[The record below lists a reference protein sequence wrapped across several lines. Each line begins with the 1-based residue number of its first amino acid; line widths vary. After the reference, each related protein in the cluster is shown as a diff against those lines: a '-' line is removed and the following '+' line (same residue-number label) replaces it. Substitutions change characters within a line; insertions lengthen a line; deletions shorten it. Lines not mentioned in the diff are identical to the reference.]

1 MFDNL
6 TSRLKKFTAEIK
18 DSSNSILDDAGKV
31 VGRAFDKHIC
41 IGVTGFS
48 GSGKSTFITSLIHQL
63 RYSNEAG
70 LASFLAAREQRI
82 LEVNLLPSQGYDLFD
97 YPAGIAALSSKP
109 PQWPQPTQSLSST
122 IVQIVYKRNS
132 VLNRV
137 LGETTTFNIEIRD
150 YPGEWLLDLP
160 LIGQNYL
167 NWCFDQTDLA
177 KQDVRR
183 QLLGDLLQHL
193 QTINPF
199 EVCSESQ
206 IQQLHQQ
213 FKHYLQHCKEEGL
226 TLIQPGR
233 MLLDDKHNDSIAFFP
248 LLGLHHYDKEALANA
263 SDNSVYKVMAQRYQD
278 YINLI
283 VKPFNKQF
291 FDDIDRQVVL
301 VDALK
306 VISGGQDNFEDMMM
320 AQSRVMDCYKY
331 GSSNALQKLFTTKIE
346 RILFIAS
353 KPDRVLASQHENLR
367 SLVNDIIVRT
377 CSQKLR
383 NSIYIDTES
392 ACSIRCT
399 QEVNDLL
406 RVTNAQGK
414 RGVVDPIPI
423 PDHIPTTTEWA
434 ALKHWIPE
442 ALQPPEI
449 DGLAHGARLPSIR
462 MDKVLTFLL
471 GDKF

>member
-1 MFDNL
+1 MLDNL
-6 TSRLKKFTAEIK
+6 TSKLKKLTVDVKGCTNNI
-18 DSSNSILDDAGKV
+18 IDDAGKV

-70 LASFLAAREQRI
+70 LASFLAARDQRI

-97 YPAGIAALSSKP
+97 YKAGITALSSKP
-109 PQWPQPTQSLSST
+109 PQWPQPTQSLSSA
-122 IVQIVYKRNS
+122 IVQVVYKRNS
-132 VLNRV
+132 VFNRV
-137 LGETTTFNIEIRD
+137 LGETSTFNIEIRD

-160 LIGQNYL
+160 LIGQSYI
-167 NWCFDQTDLA
+167 NWCFDQTDLS
-177 KQDVRR
+177 KQVVRKH
-183 QLLGDLLQHL
+183 LLGDLYRHL

-199 EVCSESQ
+199 DVLGEAQ
-206 IQQLHQQ
+206 ITQIYQQ
-213 FKHYLQHCKEEGL
+213 FKQYLKQCKQEGL

-233 MLLDDKHNDSIAFFP
+233 MLLEDNHSANFAFFP
-248 LLGLHHYDKEALANA
+248 LLGLHNYDKEALSNA
-263 SDNSVYKVMAQRYQD
+263 SDHSIYKVMSQRYQD
-278 YINLI
+278 YIDLI
-283 VKPFNKQF
+283 VKPFNKHF

-306 VISGGQDNFEDMMM
+306 IISGGQENFEDMML
-320 AQSRVMDCYKY
+320 AQSRVMDCYRY
-331 GSSNALQKLFTTKIE
+331 GSINALQKLFTTKIE

-383 NSIYIDTES
+383 NSIHIDTES

-406 RVTNAQGK
+406 RVTNAEGK

-423 PDHIPTTTEWA
+423 PDHIPTTDEWA
-434 ALKHWIPE
+434 VLKHWIPE
-442 ALQPPEI
+442 ALQPPEVE
-449 DGLAHGARLPSIR
+449 GLANGARLPSIR

>member
-1 MFDNL
+1 MLDNI
-6 TSRLKKFTAEIK
+6 TSKLNKLATEVKQST
-18 DSSNSILDDAGKV
+18 NSLLYDAGKV
-31 VGRAFDKHIC
+31 VDRALDKHIC

-70 LASFLAAREQRI
+70 LSSFLAARDQRI
-82 LEVNLLPSQGYDLFD
+82 LEVNLLPSAGFELFD
-97 YPAGIAALSSKP
+97 YKAGITALSSKP
-109 PQWPQPTQSLSST
+109 PRWPQPTQSLSST

-132 VLNRV
+132 VFKRV
-137 LGETTTFNIEIRD
+137 LGETSTFNIEIRD

-160 LIGQNYL
+160 LIGQSYL

-177 KQDVRR
+177 KQAVRE
-183 QLLGDLLQHL
+183 QLLGDLLQQL

-199 EVCSESQ
+199 EVMDESQ
-206 IQQLHQQ
+206 IEQLYQR
-213 FKHYLQHCKEEGL
+213 FKHFLKQCKEQGL

-233 MLLDDKHNDSIAFFP
+233 MLLEDEHNESRPFFP
-248 LLGLHHYDKEALANA
+248 LLGLHNYNDEALISAN
-263 SDNSVYKVMAQRYQD
+263 DNSIYKVMAQRYQD
-278 YINLI
+278 YIDLI
-283 VKPFNKQF
+283 VKPFNKHF

-301 VDALK
+301 IDALK
-306 VISGGQDNFEDMMM
+306 VISGGQDNFDDMMM

-331 GSSNALQKLFTTKIE
+331 GSMNALQKLFTTKIE

-367 SLVNDIIVRT
+367 SLVNAIIVET

-383 NSIYIDTES
+383 NSIQIDTES

-399 QEVNDLL
+399 QEINDLL
-406 RVTNAQGK
+406 RVTSAEGK
-414 RGVVDPIPI
+414 RGVVDPILI
-423 PDHIPTTTEWA
+423 PDHIPTEAEWA
-434 ALKHWIPE
+434 ALPHWIPVV
-442 ALQPPEI
+442 LQPPEI
-449 DGLAHGARLPSIR
+449 EGLAKGARLPSIR
-462 MDKVLTFLL
+462 MDKVLTFLF

>member
-1 MFDNL
+1 MLENL
-6 TSRLKKFTAEIK
+6 TAKLKKLRAEVK
-18 DSSNSILDDAGKV
+18 DGTDSIIDDAGKV
-31 VGRAFDKHIC
+31 LDRAFDKHIC

-70 LASFLAAREQRI
+70 LASFLPAREQRI
-82 LEVNLLPSQGYDLFD
+82 LEVNLLPSLGYDLFD
-97 YPAGIAALSSKP
+97 YQGGIASLSAQP

-122 IVQIVYKRNS
+122 IVQIVYKRDS
-132 VLNRV
+132 IMNRV

-150 YPGEWLLDLP
+150 YPGEWLLDLA
-160 LIGQNYL
+160 LIGQSYL

-177 KQDVRR
+177 KQTTRKK
-183 QLLGDLLQHL
+183 LLGDLLQKL
-193 QTINPF
+193 QAVNPF
-199 EVCSESQ
+199 DVVSDAHLN
-206 IQQLHQQ
+206 QLYQQ
-213 FKHYLQHCKEEGL
+213 FKWYLKQCKEAGL

-233 MLLDDKHNDSIAFFP
+233 MLLEDEHNIIEPFFP
-248 LLGLHHYDKEALANA
+248 LLGLHHYDKDALFKADDK
-263 SDNSVYKVMAQRYQD
+263 SIYKIMAGRYQH
-278 YINLI
+278 YIDSI
-283 VKPFNKQF
+283 VQPFNKHF

-306 VISGGQDNFEDMMM
+306 VISGGQENFEDMML

-331 GSSNALQKLFTTKIE
+331 GSINSLQKLFSTKIE

-383 NSIYIDTES
+383 NSIHIDTES

-406 RVTNAQGK
+406 RVTNAEGK
-414 RGVVDPIPI
+414 RGVVDPILI
-423 PDHIPTTTEWA
+423 PDHIPSQAEWA
-434 ALKHWIPE
+434 ELKHWIPE

-449 DGLAHGARLPSIR
+449 EGLAYGARLPSIR

-471 GDKF
+471 GDKI

>member
-1 MFDNL
+1 MLDNL
-6 TSRLKKFTAEIK
+6 TSKINKLTTAARK
-18 DSSNSILDDAGKV
+18 SADSIIDDAGKA
-31 VGRAFDKHIC
+31 VGRALDKHIC

-70 LASFLAAREQRI
+70 LASFLPAREQRI
-82 LEVNLLPSQGYDLFD
+82 LEVNILPSFGYDVFD
-97 YPAGIAALSSKP
+97 YHAGIESLSSKP

-122 IVQIVYKRNS
+122 IVQIVYKRDS
-132 VLNRV
+132 MMNRF

-160 LIGQNYL
+160 LIGQSYI
-167 NWCFDQTDLA
+167 NWCFDQADLA
-177 KQDVRR
+177 KQPVRKQLFGDV
-183 QLLGDLLQHL
+183 LQKL

-199 EVCSESQ
+199 DVVAETQ
-206 IQQLHQQ
+206 IEQIEQQ
-213 FKHYLQHCKEEGL
+213 FRDYLKQCKEEGL

-233 MLLDDKHNDSIAFFP
+233 LLLEDKHNVFPSFFP
-248 LLGLHHYDKEALANA
+248 LLGLHHYDKEALLNA
-263 SDNSVYKVMAQRYQD
+263 DDRSIFKVMAQRYQNYVD
-278 YINLI
+278 EI
-283 VKPFNKQF
+283 VKPFNKDF

-306 VISGGQDNFEDMMM
+306 VISGGKDNFDDMMM

-331 GSSNALQKLFTTKIE
+331 GAMTTLQKLFTTKIE

-383 NSIYIDTES
+383 NSIHIDTES

-406 RVTNAQGK
+406 RVTNAQGQ
-414 RGVVDPIPI
+414 RGVVDPIMI
-423 PDHIPTTTEWA
+423 PDHIPTNAEWA
-434 ALKHWIPE
+434 ELKHWIPE

-449 DGLAHGARLPSIR
+449 EGLAHGARLPSIR

>member
-1 MFDNL
+1 MFNNL
-6 TSRLKKFTAEIK
+6 ASKLKTLTTDIR
-18 DSSNSILDDAGKV
+18 DSADSLFDDAGRV
-31 VGRAFDKHIC
+31 FDRAFDKHTC

-48 GSGKSTFITSLIHQL
+48 ASGKSTFITSLIHQL

-70 LASFLAAREQRI
+70 LASFLAARDQRI
-82 LEVNLLPSQGYDLFD
+82 LEVNLLSSQGYELFD
-97 YPAGIAALSSKP
+97 YQAGITALSSKP
-109 PQWPQPTQSLSST
+109 PQWPQPTQSLSSA

-137 LGETTTFNIEIRD
+137 LGETSTFNIEIRD

-177 KQDVRR
+177 KQVVRKH
-183 QLLGDLLQHL
+183 LLGDFFQQLQD
-193 QTINPF
+193 INPF
-199 EVCSESQ
+199 DVLDDAQ
-206 IQQLHQQ
+206 IKQIHQQ
-213 FKHYLQHCKEEGL
+213 FKHYLKQCKDEGL

-233 MLLDDKHNDSIAFFP
+233 MLLEDNYNESLPFFP
-248 LLGLHHYDKEALANA
+248 LLGLHNYDRETLISAD
-263 SDNSVYKVMAQRYQD
+263 DNSVYKVMSQRYQD
-278 YINLI
+278 YIEKI
-283 VKPFNKQF
+283 VKPFNKHF

-301 VDALK
+301 IDALK
-306 VISGGQDNFEDMMM
+306 VISGGQDNFEDMML
-320 AQSRVMDCYKY
+320 AQSRIMDCYKY
-331 GSSNALQKLFTTKIE
+331 GSSNALQKLFNTKIE
-346 RILFIAS
+346 RILFLAS

-383 NSIYIDTES
+383 NSIDIDTES

-399 QEVNDLL
+399 QEINDLL
-406 RVTNAQGK
+406 RVTNAAGQ

-434 ALKHWIPE
+434 ELKHWIPE
-442 ALQPPEI
+442 TLQPPEI
-449 DGLAHGARLPSIR
+449 EGLANGARLPSIR

>member
-1 MFDNL
+1 VLDNL
-6 TSRLKKFTAEIK
+6 TSRLKKLTVEIK
-18 DSSNSILDDAGKV
+18 DSTNSILDDAGKV
-31 VGRAFDKHIC
+31 VDRAFDKHIC

-82 LEVNLLPSQGYDLFD
+82 LEVNLLPSKGYNLFD
-97 YPAGIAALSSKP
+97 YQAGIDALSSKP
-109 PQWPQPTQSLSST
+109 PQWPQPTQSLSSC

-132 VLNRV
+132 VFNRV

-160 LIGQNYL
+160 LIGQSYL

-177 KQDVRR
+177 KQNIRKH
-183 QLLGDLLQHL
+183 LLGDLFEQL

-199 EVCSESQ
+199 DEIDESQ
-206 IQQLHQQ
+206 IKQIHQQ
-213 FKHYLQHCKEEGL
+213 FKRYLKHCKAEGL

-233 MLLDDKHNDSIAFFP
+233 MLLEDNHNQSLAFFP
-248 LLGLHHYDKEALANA
+248 LLGLHNYDKEALANA
-263 SDNSVYKVMAQRYQD
+263 SDDSVYKVMSQRYQD
-278 YINLI
+278 YIDSI
-283 VKPFNKQF
+283 VKPFNKHF
-291 FDDIDRQVVL
+291 FDDLDRQVVL

-306 VISGGQDNFEDMMM
+306 VISGGQDNFEDMML
-320 AQSRVMDCYKY
+320 AQSRIMDCYKY
-331 GSSNALQKLFTTKIE
+331 GSSNALQKLFSTKIE
-346 RILFIAS
+346 RILFVAS

-399 QEVNDLL
+399 QQVNDLL
-406 RVTNAQGK
+406 RVTNAEGK

-423 PDHIPTTTEWA
+423 PDHIPTKTEWA

-449 DGLAHGARLPSIR
+449 EGLANGARLPSIR

>member
-1 MFDNL
+1 MLDNL
-6 TSRLKKFTAEIK
+6 TSKLKKLTTDVKE
-18 DSSNSILDDAGKV
+18 STHSLLDDAGKV
-31 VGRAFDKHIC
+31 VDRAFDKHIC

-82 LEVNLLPSQGYDLFD
+82 LEVNLLSSQGFDLFD
-97 YPAGIAALSSKP
+97 YQEGISALSAKP
-109 PQWPQPTQSLSST
+109 PQWPQPTQSLSSV

-137 LGETTTFNIEIRD
+137 LGETSTFNIEIRD

-160 LIGQNYL
+160 LIGQSYL

-177 KQDVRR
+177 KQAVRKH
-183 QLLGDLLQHL
+183 LLGDLLQHL
-193 QTINPF
+193 QAINPF
-199 EVCSESQ
+199 DVFDESQ
-206 IQQLHQQ
+206 IKQLHQQ
-213 FKHYLQHCKEEGL
+213 FKRYLRQCKEEGL

-233 MLLDDKHNDSIAFFP
+233 MLLEDEHNESPVFFP
-248 LLGLHHYDKEALANA
+248 LLGLHHYDKTALADANDK
-263 SDNSVYKVMAQRYQD
+263 SIYKVMSQRYQS
-278 YINLI
+278 YIDTI
-283 VKPFNKQF
+283 VTPFNKHF

-331 GSSNALQKLFTTKIE
+331 GSINALQKLFTTKIE

-383 NSIYIDTES
+383 NSIHIDTES

-406 RVTNAQGK
+406 RVTNAEGK
-414 RGVVDPIPI
+414 RGVVDPILI
-423 PDHIPTTTEWA
+423 PDHIPTEIEWA

-449 DGLAHGARLPSIR
+449 EGLANGARLPSIR

>member
-1 MFDNL
+1 MLDNL
-6 TSRLKKFTAEIK
+6 TAKFKKLTLEIK
-18 DSSNSILDDAGKV
+18 DSTNTILDDAGKIV
-31 VGRAFDKHIC
+31 DRAFDKHIC

-82 LEVNLLPSQGYDLFD
+82 LEVNLLPSQSYDLFD
-97 YPAGIAALSSKP
+97 YPAGIASLSSKP

-122 IVQIVYKRNS
+122 TVQIVYKRNS
-132 VLNRV
+132 VFNRV

-177 KQDVRR
+177 TQDVRKHL
-183 QLLGDLLQHL
+183 QGDLLQQL
-193 QTINPF
+193 QTINPYDVF
-199 EVCSESQ
+199 DESQ
-206 IQQLHQQ
+206 IKQIHQQ
-213 FKHYLQHCKEEGL
+213 FKHYLKCCKDEGL

-233 MLLDDKHNDSIAFFP
+233 MLLEDKHNESIAFFP
-248 LLGLHHYDKEALANA
+248 LLGLHNYDKEALANA
-263 SDNSVYKVMAQRYQD
+263 NEDSIYKVMSQRYHH
-278 YINLI
+278 YIDSI
-283 VKPFNKQF
+283 VKPFNKHF
-291 FDDIDRQVVL
+291 FEDIDRQVVL

-306 VISGGQDNFEDMMM
+306 VISGGQDNFEDMML
-320 AQSRVMDCYKY
+320 AQSRIMDCYKY
-331 GSSNALQKLFTTKIE
+331 GSNNALQKLFSTKIE
-346 RILFIAS
+346 RILFLAS

-383 NSIYIDTES
+383 NSIAIDTES

-406 RVTNAQGK
+406 RVTNAEGK

-423 PDHIPTTTEWA
+423 PDHIPTKTEWA
-434 ALKHWIPE
+434 TLKHWIPE

-449 DGLAHGARLPSIR
+449 EGLANGARLPSIR

>member
-1 MFDNL
+1 VLDNL
-6 TSRLKKFTAEIK
+6 TSKFKKLSADIK
-18 DSSNSILDDAGKV
+18 DSADSILDNAGKV
-31 VGRAFDKHIC
+31 VDRAFDKHIC

-70 LASFLAAREQRI
+70 LTSFLVAREQRI
-82 LEVNLLPSQGYDLFD
+82 LEVNLLSSQGYDLFD
-97 YPAGIAALSSKP
+97 YQASITALSSKP
-109 PQWPQPTQSLSST
+109 PKWPEPTQSLSSA

-132 VLNRV
+132 ALNRI
-137 LGETTTFNIEIRD
+137 LGETSTLNIEIRD

-160 LIGQNYL
+160 LIGQNYTV
-167 NWCFDQTDLA
+167 WCFDQTDLA
-177 KQDVRR
+177 KQAIRKH
-183 QLLGDLLQHL
+183 LLGDLFQDLEQL
-193 QTINPF
+193 KPF
-199 EVCSESQ
+199 DVLDEAQ
-206 IQQLHQQ
+206 IQLLHQQ
-213 FKHYLQHCKEEGL
+213 FKNYLKRCKDEGL

-233 MLLDDKHNDSIAFFP
+233 MLLEDKHNENLAFFP
-248 LLGLHHYDKEALANA
+248 LLGLHNYDKEALVNA
-263 SDNSVYKVMAQRYQD
+263 DDNSVYKVMSQRYQD
-278 YINLI
+278 YIDFI
-283 VKPFNKQF
+283 VKPFNKHF

-301 VDALK
+301 IDALR
-306 VISGGQDNFEDMMM
+306 VISGDQDNFEDMMM
-320 AQSRVMDCYKY
+320 AQSRIMDCYKY
-331 GSSNALQKLFTTKIE
+331 GSSNALQKLFSTKIE
-346 RILFIAS
+346 RILFLAS

-383 NSIYIDTES
+383 NSIHIDTES

-399 QEVNDLL
+399 QEINDLL
-406 RVTNAQGK
+406 RVTNAKGQ

-423 PDHIPTTTEWA
+423 PDHIPTTIEWA

-449 DGLAHGARLPSIR
+449 EGLANGARLPSIR

>member
-1 MFDNL
+1 VLDNL
-6 TSRLKKFTAEIK
+6 TSKLKKLTVEIK
-18 DSSNSILDDAGKV
+18 LSTNSILDDAGKV
-31 VGRAFDKHIC
+31 VDRAFDKHIC

-82 LEVNLLPSQGYDLFD
+82 LEVNLLRSQDYDLFD
-97 YPAGIAALSSKP
+97 YQAGIATLSSKP

-132 VLNRV
+132 VFNRV

-160 LIGQNYL
+160 LIGQSYL

-177 KQDVRR
+177 TQDLRKH
-183 QLLGDLLQHL
+183 LLGDLLQQL

-199 EVCSESQ
+199 DVFDEAQ
-206 IQQLHQQ
+206 IKQINQQ
-213 FKHYLQHCKEEGL
+213 FKSYLKLCKAEGL

-233 MLLDDKHNDSIAFFP
+233 MLLEDKHNESIAFFP
-248 LLGLHHYDKEALANA
+248 LLGLHNYDKEALANA
-263 SDNSVYKVMAQRYQD
+263 SDNSVYKVMSQRYQD
-278 YINLI
+278 YIDSI
-283 VKPFNKQF
+283 VKPFNKHF

-306 VISGGQDNFEDMMM
+306 VISGGQDNFEDMML
-320 AQSRVMDCYKY
+320 AQSRIMDCYKY
-331 GSSNALQKLFTTKIE
+331 GSNNALQKLFSTKIE
-346 RILFIAS
+346 RILFLAS

-383 NSIYIDTES
+383 NSIAIDTES

-406 RVTNAQGK
+406 RVTNAAGQ

-423 PDHIPTTTEWA
+423 PDHIPTKTEWA

-442 ALQPPEI
+442 ELQPPEI
-449 DGLAHGARLPSIR
+449 EGLAKGARLPSIR

>member
-1 MFDNL
+1 MLDNL
-6 TSRLKKFTAEIK
+6 TGKLKNLTAEVK
-18 DSSNSILDDAGKV
+18 HSTSNFIDDTGKV
-31 VGRAFDKHIC
+31 VDRVFDKHIC

-82 LEVNLLPSQGYDLFD
+82 LEVNLLSSHGYELFD
-97 YPAGIAALSSKP
+97 YQSGITALSSKP
-109 PQWPQPTQSLSST
+109 PQWPQPTQSLSSA
-122 IVQIVYKRNS
+122 IVQIVYKRHS
-132 VLNRV
+132 LLNRI
-137 LGETTTFNIEIRD
+137 LGETSTFNIEIRD

-160 LIGQNYL
+160 LIGQSYL

-177 KQDVRR
+177 KQDTRR
-183 QLLGDLLQHL
+183 HWLGDLLQRL
-193 QTINPF
+193 QTVNPF
-199 EVCSESQ
+199 DVFDESH
-206 IQQLHQQ
+206 IQQLHRD
-213 FKHYLQHCKEEGL
+213 FKQYLKHCKEAGL

-233 MLLDDKHNDSIAFFP
+233 MLLEDQHTDSLAFFP
-248 LLGLHHYDKEALANA
+248 LLGLHHYDKEALTNAN
-263 SDNSVYKVMAQRYQD
+263 DNSVYKVLSQRYQD
-278 YINLI
+278 YIDTI
-283 VKPFNKQF
+283 VKPFHKHF
-291 FDDIDRQVVL
+291 FEDIDRQVVL

-306 VISGGQDNFEDMMM
+306 VISGGQENFEDMML

-331 GSSNALQKLFTTKIE
+331 GAITALQKLFTTKIE

-367 SLVNDIIVRT
+367 SLVNDIIVRS

-383 NSIYIDTES
+383 NSIHIDTES

-406 RVTNAQGK
+406 RVTNAEGK
-414 RGVVDPIPI
+414 RGVVDPILI
-423 PDHIPTTTEWA
+423 PDHIPTTAEWA

-442 ALQPPEI
+442 SLQPPEI
-449 DGLAHGARLPSIR
+449 EGLANGARLPSIR